1 MRLRTS
7 SSVRT
12 KMTRQ
17 LYAQDA
23 LRLRN
28 VTMALRQYALTASPV
43 NACLPEAPRHP
54 WLVRRPRGIPK
65 ASEATAY
72 AVETLYRERKLSVM
86 QIAKKLKIS
95 KSTLYKYLRY
105 RNVEIGPYQHTE
117 IEKCKRVATLAKHFG
132 HRDPEMCSTYAT
144 RIEPRTSCD

>member
-43 NACLPEAPRHP
+43 NACLPEAPRHR
-54 WLVRRPRGIPK
+54 WLVRKNTKHPK
-65 ASEATAY
+65 QDQNATIYTTLSNAPTTQVNNAKNNATTFNLLLYLTTKKPGATMTPLEKEKSKIAEIIKDPSVSLSRY
-72 AVETLYRERKLSVM
+72 A
-86 QIAKKLKIS
+86 
-95 KSTLYKYLRY
+95 
-105 RNVEIGPYQHTE
+105 
-117 IEKCKRVATLAKHFG
+117 
-132 HRDPEMCSTYAT
+132 
-144 RIEPRTSCD
+144 